1 MEVGTAATSITAA
14 PVLNGT
20 TTTPTPSSITPAAA
34 ATATA
39 NTAAPL
45 GGE

>member
-34 ATATA
+34 ATV